1 MVPVEV
7 MLRAML
13 LLVMAITSGVSSR
26 VFDYPPASST
36 THVSDY
42 TADVRGRAD
51 LKMLM
56 LDRLVVE
63 VAEGVDTIIDVDAMD
78 KLDGGR
84 TILHAAATAGHTKA
98 IEALVKLG
106 ASISVRDERGRT
118 PLHEAAGGGH
128 VTAVST
134 LLAAGA
140 SLSARNED
148 RETPL
153 HKAAAY
159 GHPEAIRIRVGA
171 GASLG
176 AENKRG
182 ESPLLV
188 AAERGHASAISMPL
202 HKASR

>member
-1 MVPVEV
+1 
-7 MLRAML
+7 ML
-13 LLVMAITSGVSSR
+13 LLVIAITSGVSSR
-26 VFDYPPASST
+26 IFDFPA
-36 THVSDY
+36 V
-42 TADVRGRAD
+42 DVGGRTE
-51 LKMLM
+51 LKI
-56 LDRLVVE
+56 LDELVVK
-63 VAEGVDTIIDVDAMD
+63 VAEGIDTIIDVEAVNKGDD
-78 KLDGGR
+78 GR
-84 TILHAAATAGHTKA
+84 TILHVAATAGHTKA

-106 ASISVRDERGRT
+106 ASISVRDEKGRT

-159 GHPEAIRIRVGA
+159 GHPEAIRILVEA

-182 ESPLLV
+182 E
-188 AAERGHASAISMPL
+188 
-202 HKASR
+202 

>member
-26 VFDYPPASST
+26 VFDYPASST

-140 SLSARNED
+140 SLSRD
-148 RETPL
+148 
-153 HKAAAY
+153 
-159 GHPEAIRIRVGA
+159 
-171 GASLG
+171 
-176 AENKRG
+176 
-182 ESPLLV
+182 V
-188 AAERGHASAISMPL
+188 AADQDQASQ
-202 HKASR
+202 SRLW